1 MTVGGGGIGLSS
13 ADIALTAFNLGR
25 TRLAGMLVEKEFR
38 LEKKVGMLG
47 RMGETEDALKVAEN
61 SGDPDLSTLFSL
73 FHPPRIGTDE
83 RV

>member
-1 MTVGGGGIGLSS
+1 MELSS

-47 RMGETEDALKVAEN
+47 RMGEVEDALKVAEG
-61 SGDPDLSTLFSL
+61 SGDPDLSTLDSFPQS
-73 FHPPRIGTDE
+73 FFPKPD
-83 RV
+83 